1 MLSQHRSKRK
11 ETGSRYKSYRHKRKF
26 EMAGA
31 PALTKLAKRRL
42 KTKRVM
48 GHNYKQSLLNVDV
61 VNVFDPKAKKHYKI
75 KIKTILENPAN
86 AHFVRRNIMAKGT
99 VIDTEKGKAKI
110 TNRPGQEGSVNAVLV

>member
-11 ETGSRYKSYRHKRKF
+11 ETGSRYKANRRKRKY

-31 PALTKLAKRRL
+31 PTLTKLAERRL
-42 KTKRVM
+42 KVKRVM
-48 GHNYKQSLLNVDV
+48 GSHEKQSLLTVDV
-61 VNVFDPKAKKHYKI
+61 VNVFDPKEKKHYKI

-86 AHFVRRNIMAKGT
+86 AHFVRRNIMMKGT

-110 TNRPGQEGSVNAVLV
+110 MNRPGQEGTVNAVLI